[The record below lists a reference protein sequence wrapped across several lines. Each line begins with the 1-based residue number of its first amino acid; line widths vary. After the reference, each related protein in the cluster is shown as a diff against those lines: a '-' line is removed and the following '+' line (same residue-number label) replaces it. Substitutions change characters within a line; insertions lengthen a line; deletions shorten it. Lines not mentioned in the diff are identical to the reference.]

1 VRRAFVVIAQRLT
14 ERAMTIHYSKS
25 AHVAIVTLDRP
36 EALNAL
42 NLDSLKALRVAL
54 ATARDDDDVRAIVLT
69 GSGNKSFCVGA
80 DLKNTLP
87 PETGF
92 ASSFVRPIERAA
104 AEGIYVRMMDLTSL
118 RLFKPMIAAINGYC
132 LGGGL
137 ELALQC
143 DLRIASDK
151 AVFGLPEPVVASI
164 PAVCGI
170 QALQKAVPSA
180 IAMKML
186 YTGSR
191 IDAAYAERVGL
202 VSDVVAPAAL
212 MDKALQIAGAIA
224 ANGPLAVQMIKKIV
238 ETSSN
243 VPLAQ
248 AIEFTELAW
257 GAMRDSE
264 DRVEGRKAFAEKR
277 SPRFKGR

>member
-1 VRRAFVVIAQRLT
+1 
-14 ERAMTIHYSKS
+14 MTIHYAVSNHI
-25 AHVAIVTLDRP
+25 ATIALDRP

-42 NLDSLKALRVAL
+42 DLDSLRELRAALSA
-54 ATARDDDDVRAIVLT
+54 ARDDDDVRVIVLT
-69 GSGNKSFCVGA
+69 GAGHKSFCVGA

-87 PETGF
+87 PATSF
-92 ASSFVRPIERAA
+92 SSSFVKSIDRAA
-104 AEGIYVRMMDLTSL
+104 AEGVYVRMMDLSSL
-118 RLFKPMIAAINGYC
+118 RIFKPVIGAINGYC

-143 DLRIASDK
+143 DLRIASGN
-151 AVFGLPEPVVASI
+151 AVFGLPEAVVASI

-186 YTGSR
+186 LSGSR
-191 IDAAYAERVGL
+191 IDAAYAERIGL
-202 VSDVVAPAAL
+202 ISDVTEPEAL
-212 MDKALQIAGAIA
+212 MDKALELAAAIA
-224 ANGPLAVQMIKKIV
+224 ANGPLAVQMIKKIA

-243 VPLAQ
+243 VPLTQ

-257 GAMRDSE
+257 GAMRESE

-277 SPRFKGR
+277 KPHFKGR

>member
-1 VRRAFVVIAQRLT
+1 MA
-14 ERAMTIHYSKS
+14 IHYAVSN
-25 AHVAIVTLDRP
+25 HVATVTLDRP

-42 NLDSLKALRVAL
+42 VLGSLRELRAVL
-54 ATARDDDDVRAIVLT
+54 ADARDDDDVRVIVLT
-69 GSGNKSFCVGA
+69 GAGTKSFCVGA

-87 PETGF
+87 PSTNFG
-92 ASSFVRPIERAA
+92 ASFVKSIDRAA
-104 AEGIYVRMMDLTSL
+104 AEGVYVRLIDLSTL
-118 RLFKPMIAAINGYC
+118 RIFKPLIAAINGYC

-143 DLRIASDK
+143 DLRVAAGN
-151 AVFGLPEPVVASI
+151 AVFGLPEAVVASI

-170 QALQKAVPSA
+170 QALQRAVPSA

-186 YTGSR
+186 LTGCK

-202 VSDVVAPAAL
+202 VSDVVPPESL
-212 MDKALQIAGAIA
+212 LDKARELAATIA
-224 ANGPLAVQMIKKIV
+224 ANGPLAVQMIKKV
-238 ETSSN
+238 AETSSN

-257 GAMRDSE
+257 GAMRESE
-264 DRVEGRKAFAEKR
+264 DRVEGRRAFAEKR
-277 SPRFKGR
+277 KPGYKGR

>member
-1 VRRAFVVIAQRLT
+1 
-14 ERAMTIHYSKS
+14 MTIHYSVS
-25 AHVAIVTLDRP
+25 NHVAVVSLDRP

-42 NLDSLKALRVAL
+42 DLDSLNALRVAL
-54 ATARDDDDVRAIVLT
+54 TTARDDEAVRAIVLT
-69 GSGNKSFCVGA
+69 GSGRKSFCVGA

-87 PETGF
+87 PATSF
-92 ASSFVRPIERAA
+92 SSSFVKSIDRAA
-104 AEGIYVRMMDLTSL
+104 AEGLYVRWMDLSSL
-118 RLFKPMIAAINGYC
+118 RLFKPVICAINGYC

-143 DLRIASDK
+143 DLRIASSN
-151 AVFGLPEPVVASI
+151 AVFGLPEAVVASI

-186 YTGSR
+186 LTGCK

-202 VSDVVAPAAL
+202 VSDVFEPEVL
-212 MDKALQIAGAIA
+212 IEKALELAETIA
-224 ANGPLAVQMIKKIV
+224 ANGPLAVQMIKKIA

-243 VPLAQ
+243 VPLTQ
-248 AIEFTELAW
+248 ALEFTELAW
-257 GAMRDSE
+257 GAIRDSE

-277 SPRFKGR
+277 KSHFKGR

>member
-1 VRRAFVVIAQRLT
+1 
-14 ERAMTIHYSKS
+14 MTIHYSVS
-25 AHVAIVTLDRP
+25 NHIATVSLDRP

-42 NLDSLKALRVAL
+42 DLDSLKALR
-54 ATARDDDDVRAIVLT
+54 ATLEAARDGDDVRVIVLT
-69 GSGNKSFCVGA
+69 GTGQKSFCVGA

-87 PETGF
+87 PTTSF
-92 ASSFVRPIERAA
+92 SSSFVRPIERAA
-104 AEGIYVRMMDLTSL
+104 AEGIYVRLMDLSSL
-118 RLFKPMIAAINGYC
+118 RIFKPIIAAINGYC

-143 DLRIASDK
+143 DLRIASSR
-151 AVFGLPEPVVASI
+151 AVFGLPEAVVASI

-186 YTGSR
+186 LTGCK

-202 VSDVVAPAAL
+202 VSDVVEPEAL
-212 MDKALQIAGAIA
+212 LDKALELAHAIA
-224 ANGPLAVQMIKKIV
+224 SNGPLAVQMIKKIA

-248 AIEFTELAW
+248 ALEFTELAW

-277 SPRFKGR
+277 KPQFKGC

>member
-1 VRRAFVVIAQRLT
+1 
-14 ERAMTIHYSKS
+14 MTIHYAVSNHI
-25 AHVAIVTLDRP
+25 ATIALDRP

-42 NLDSLKALRVAL
+42 DLDSLRELRAALSA
-54 ATARDDDDVRAIVLT
+54 ARDDDDVRVIVLT
-69 GSGNKSFCVGA
+69 GAGHKSFCVGA
-80 DLKNTLP
+80 DLKNTLL
-87 PETGF
+87 F
-92 ASSFVRPIERAA
+92 ATSFSSSFVKSIDRAA
-104 AEGIYVRMMDLTSL
+104 AEGVYVRMMDLSSL
-118 RLFKPMIAAINGYC
+118 RIFKPVIGAINGYC

-143 DLRIASDK
+143 DLRIASGN
-151 AVFGLPEPVVASI
+151 AVFGLPEAVVASI

-186 YTGSR
+186 LSGSR
-191 IDAAYAERVGL
+191 IDAAYAERIGL
-202 VSDVVAPAAL
+202 ISDVTEPEAL
-212 MDKALQIAGAIA
+212 MDKALELAAAIA
-224 ANGPLAVQMIKKIV
+224 ANGPLAVQMIKKIA

-243 VPLAQ
+243 VPLTQ

-257 GAMRDSE
+257 GAMRESE

-277 SPRFKGR
+277 KPHFKGR

>member
-1 VRRAFVVIAQRLT
+1 
-14 ERAMTIHYSKS
+14 MTIHYSVS
-25 AHVAIVTLDRP
+25 DHVATVSLDRP

-42 NLDSLKALRVAL
+42 DLDSLKDLRVAL
-54 ATARDDDDVRAIVLT
+54 AEARDDDDVRVIVLT
-69 GSGNKSFCVGA
+69 GAGRKSFCVGA

-87 PETGF
+87 PSTSF
-92 ASSFVRPIERAA
+92 SSSFVRSIDRAA
-104 AEGIYVRMMDLTSL
+104 AEGIYVRLMDLSSL
-118 RLFKPMIAAINGYC
+118 RLFKPVIGAINGYC

-143 DLRIASDK
+143 DLRIASTD
-151 AVFGLPEPVVASI
+151 AVFGLPEAVVASI

-186 YTGSR
+186 LTGCK
-191 IDAAYAERVGL
+191 IDAAYAEQIGL
-202 VSDVVAPAAL
+202 ISDLVAPEAL
-212 MDKALQIAGAIA
+212 MDKALELARTIAS
-224 ANGPLAVQMIKKIV
+224 NGPLAVQMIKKV
-238 ETSSN
+238 AETSSN

-248 AIEFTELAW
+248 ALEFTELAW

-277 SPRFKGR
+277 KPQFKGR

>member
-1 VRRAFVVIAQRLT
+1 
-14 ERAMTIHYSKS
+14 MTIHYTVSN
-25 AHVAIVTLDRP
+25 HVATIGLDRP

-42 NLDSLKALRVAL
+42 DLESLKELRAVL
-54 ATARDDDDVRAIVLT
+54 SQARDDDDVRVIVLT
-69 GSGNKSFCVGA
+69 GAGRKSFCVGA

-87 PETGF
+87 PSTSF
-92 ASSFVRPIERAA
+92 SSSFVKSIDRAG
-104 AEGIYVRMMDLTSL
+104 AEGIYVRLMDLTSL
-118 RLFKPMIAAINGYC
+118 RIFKPIIGAINGYC

-143 DLRIASDK
+143 DLRIASSN
-151 AVFGLPEPVVASI
+151 AVFGLPEAVVASI

-186 YTGSR
+186 FTGAK

-202 VSDVVAPAAL
+202 VSDVTEPEAL
-212 MDKALQIAGAIA
+212 MDKAHELANAIA
-224 ANGPLAVQMIKKIV
+224 ANGPLAVQMIKKV
-238 ETSSN
+238 AETSSN
-243 VPLAQ
+243 VPLTQ

-257 GAMRDSE
+257 GAMRESE

-277 SPRFKGR
+277 KPRFKGR

>member
-1 VRRAFVVIAQRLT
+1 MRWAFVVIAQCLT
-14 ERAMTIHYSKS
+14 ERVMTVHYSKS
-25 AHVAIVTLDRP
+25 EHVAIVTLDRP
-36 EALNAL
+36 KSLNAL
-42 NLDSLKALRVAL
+42 DLDSLKALRAAL

-87 PETGF
+87 
-92 ASSFVRPIERAA
+92 FVRPIDRAA

-143 DLRIASDK
+143 DLRIASDN

-170 QALQKAVPSA
+170 QALQKALPSA

-202 VSDVVAPAAL
+202 VSDVVAPDAL
-212 MDKALQIAGAIA
+212 MDKALQIASTIA

-264 DRVEGRKAFAEKR
+264 DRVEGRKAFVEKR

>member
-1 VRRAFVVIAQRLT
+1 
-14 ERAMTIHYSKS
+14 MTVQYSVS
-25 AHVAIVTLDRP
+25 DHVAVIRLDRP

-42 NLDSLKALRVAL
+42 DLDSLKTLRTALC
-54 ATARDDDDVRAIVLT
+54 TARDDDDVRVIVLT
-69 GSGNKSFCVGA
+69 GAGRKSFCVGA

-87 PETGF
+87 TSTNFG
-92 ASSFVRPIERAA
+92 SSFVRPIDRAA
-104 AEGIYVRMMDLTSL
+104 AEGIYVRLLDLSSL
-118 RLFKPMIAAINGYC
+118 RVFKPIIGAINGYC

-143 DLRIASDK
+143 DLRIASNN
-151 AVFGLPEPVVASI
+151 AVFGLPEVVVASI

-186 YTGSR
+186 LTGSK

-202 VSDVVAPAAL
+202 ISDVVEPEAL
-212 MDKALQIAGAIA
+212 IDKALELAGAIA
-224 ANGPLAVQMIKKIV
+224 ANGPLAVQMVKKV
-238 ETSSN
+238 AETSSN

-248 AIEFTELAW
+248 ALEFTELAW

-277 SPRFKGR
+277 KPQFKGR

>member
-1 VRRAFVVIAQRLT
+1 
-14 ERAMTIHYSKS
+14 MTIHYSVS
-25 AHVAIVTLDRP
+25 DHVATVSLDRP

-42 NLDSLKALRVAL
+42 DLDSLKDLRVAL
-54 ATARDDDDVRAIVLT
+54 AEARDDDDVRVIVLT
-69 GSGNKSFCVGA
+69 GAGRKSFCVGA

-87 PETGF
+87 PSTSF
-92 ASSFVRPIERAA
+92 SSSFVRSIDRAA
-104 AEGIYVRMMDLTSL
+104 AEGIYVRLMDLSSL
-118 RLFKPMIAAINGYC
+118 RLFKPVIGAINGYC

-143 DLRIASDK
+143 DLRIASTD
-151 AVFGLPEPVVASI
+151 AVFGLPEAVVASI

-186 YTGSR
+186 LTGCK
-191 IDAAYAERVGL
+191 IDAAYAERIGL
-202 VSDVVAPAAL
+202 ISDLVAPEAL
-212 MDKALQIAGAIA
+212 MDKALELARTIAS
-224 ANGPLAVQMIKKIV
+224 NGPLAVQMIKKV
-238 ETSSN
+238 AETSSN

-248 AIEFTELAW
+248 ALEFTELAW
-257 GAMRDSE
+257 GAMRDSD

-277 SPRFKGR
+277 KPQFKGR

>member
-1 VRRAFVVIAQRLT
+1 VRRPVAVLGKRLRET
-14 ERAMTIHYSKS
+14 TMTIHYAVSNHI
-25 AHVAIVTLDRP
+25 ATIALDRP

-42 NLDSLKALRVAL
+42 DLDSLRELRAALSA
-54 ATARDDDDVRAIVLT
+54 ARDDDDVRVIVLT
-69 GSGNKSFCVGA
+69 GAGHKSFCVGA

-87 PETGF
+87 PATSF
-92 ASSFVRPIERAA
+92 SSSFVKSIDRAA
-104 AEGIYVRMMDLTSL
+104 AEGVYVRMMDLSSL
-118 RLFKPMIAAINGYC
+118 RIFKPVIGAINGYC

-143 DLRIASDK
+143 DLRIASGN
-151 AVFGLPEPVVASI
+151 AVFGLPEAVVASI

-186 YTGSR
+186 LSGSR
-191 IDAAYAERVGL
+191 IDAAYAERIGL
-202 VSDVVAPAAL
+202 ISDVTEPEAL
-212 MDKALQIAGAIA
+212 MDKALELAAAIA
-224 ANGPLAVQMIKKIV
+224 ANGPLAVQMIKKIA

-243 VPLAQ
+243 VPLTQ

-257 GAMRDSE
+257 GAMRESE

-277 SPRFKGR
+277 KPHFKGR

>member
-1 VRRAFVVIAQRLT
+1 
-14 ERAMTIHYSKS
+14 MTIHYSAS
-25 AHVAIVTLDRP
+25 NHVATVTLDRP

-42 NLDSLKALRVAL
+42 DLDSLRELRTVL
-54 ATARDDDDVRAIVLT
+54 AQARDDDHVRVIILT
-69 GSGNKSFCVGA
+69 GAGRKSFCVGA

-87 PETGF
+87 PSTAF
-92 ASSFVRPIERAA
+92 SSAFVKSIDLAA
-104 AEGIYVRMMDLTSL
+104 AEGIYVRLIDLSTL
-118 RLFKPMIAAINGYC
+118 RIFKPIIAAINGYC

-143 DLRIASDK
+143 DLRIAANH
-151 AVFGLPEPVVASI
+151 AVFGLPEAVVASI

-186 YTGSR
+186 LTGGKV
-191 IDAAYAERVGL
+191 DAAYAERVGL
-202 VSDVVAPAAL
+202 VSDLTDPESL
-212 MDKALQIAGAIA
+212 MDKALELAGTIAG
-224 ANGPLAVQMIKKIV
+224 NGPLAVQMIKKV
-238 ETSSN
+238 AETSHN

-257 GAMRDSE
+257 GAMRESE

-277 SPRFKGR
+277 KPRYTGR

>member
-1 VRRAFVVIAQRLT
+1 MA
-14 ERAMTIHYSKS
+14 IHYSVS
-25 AHVAIVTLDRP
+25 DNVAVVRLDRP
-36 EALNAL
+36 DVLNAL
-42 NLDSLKALRVAL
+42 DVDSLNALRGAL
-54 ATARDDDDVRAIVLT
+54 AAARDDDDVRVIVLT
-69 GSGNKSFCVGA
+69 GTGNRSFCVGA

-87 PETGF
+87 PSTNFG
-92 ASSFVRPIERAA
+92 SSFVKSIDRAT
-104 AEGIYVRMMDLTSL
+104 AEGIYVRLLDLSSL
-118 RLFKPMIAAINGYC
+118 RLFKPIVAAVNGYC

-143 DLRIASDK
+143 DLRIASTN
-151 AVFGLPEPVVASI
+151 AVFGLPEAVVGSI

-186 YTGSR
+186 LTGCK

-202 VSDVVAPAAL
+202 ISDVVEPAVLVDAAL
-212 MDKALQIAGAIA
+212 ELAHTIA
-224 ANGPLAVQMIKKIV
+224 ANGPLAVQMIKKV
-238 ETSSN
+238 AETSSN

-248 AIEFTELAW
+248 ALEFTELAW

-264 DRVEGRKAFAEKR
+264 DRIEGRKAFAEKR
-277 SPRFKGR
+277 KPRFTGR